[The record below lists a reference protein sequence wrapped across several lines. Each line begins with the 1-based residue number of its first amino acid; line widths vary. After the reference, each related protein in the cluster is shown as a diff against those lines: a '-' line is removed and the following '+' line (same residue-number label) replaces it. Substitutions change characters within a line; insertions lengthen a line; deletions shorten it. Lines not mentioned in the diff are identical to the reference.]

1 MNRGAAEVPLWCGRI
16 RSLCRRGSGGKEP
29 GEAACPQPRM
39 ANILTWTSWQAF
51 ACWAFVG
58 PRHEPL

>member
-1 MNRGAAEVPLWCGRI
+1 MTLARSRHRQGREADRPAPNEL
-16 RSLCRRGSGGKEP
+16 RSLHAEG
-29 GEAACPQPRM
+29 AFPQTLM

-58 PRHEPL
+58 PRHETR